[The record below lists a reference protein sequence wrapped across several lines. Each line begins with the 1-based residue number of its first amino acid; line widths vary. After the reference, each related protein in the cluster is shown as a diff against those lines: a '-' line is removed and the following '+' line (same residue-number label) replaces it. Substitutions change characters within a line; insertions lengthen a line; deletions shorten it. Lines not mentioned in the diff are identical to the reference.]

1 MQTHNLIQNLDIANN
16 TTYYSPTLPMHKAY
30 LNEKLNTL
38 AMVTHSGATA
48 TETTIQVSVQG
59 SDSPEGDN
67 FNSNAAFVGDYSLV
81 GWIRQGVAKATNVDF
96 VGVGDSNTI
105 YSPGNGGYL
114 SALWNWANTNASIY
128 STALY
133 PQIAPGTMGWIEP
146 RAFFADPEDAYN
158 QSGIPSFYSRYLS
171 AGSTSVPAGKPVAT
185 GGAVNGYGAWRTHGQ
200 TDPNTAFYRQPG
212 SGLFVPQ
219 NGNEM
224 LGLVNVSGTTPHPLY
239 NQAVTY
245 RTTYGVFNAAETT
258 GGEFMLSMNDLREPR
273 LEWPLRPSNPAG
285 AFVRTSNLSTYRGVG
300 TAELNVPSGFTLS
313 NAGGNDPIQGFS
325 TFAPIAAQGSQYGS
339 ETRIQNHYVG
349 YWQSVYRK
357 AGGFAINSL
366 EVEGGRPSRYQAEA
380 LMACPDKALDLYL
393 SEIRNRQVGA
403 MGKPGKVIIFVQNGI
418 NDRIDTTLSCGP
430 KSAASDTAA
439 GFIDN
444 FEQMRIRITE
454 RWIAQ
459 GFSEEDLGFFLMVA
473 HPVTSAGNTGDAVM
487 QQFNNGVKAY
497 YAGNK
502 NRVLVYDVREGVGN
516 GASFAA
522 QSYHA
527 DPDSHLTSGGY
538 NAVVADFMVKMN
550 SGVGINTNN
559 WTTLA
564 VLTPTSE
571 SAYYGASF
579 TPTSNSFARYV
590 AAAPY
595 MRFSI
600 RNTTGGSRT
609 FNADLLEKF

>member
-1 MQTHNLIQNLDIANN
+1 MQIHNLIQNLEVANN
-16 TTYYSPTLPMHKAY
+16 TTYYSPTVHMHKPY
-30 LNEKLNTL
+30 LNEKFNTL
-38 AMVTHSGATA
+38 AMITHSGAVA
-48 TETTIQVSVQG
+48 EATTIQVSIQG
-59 SDSPEGDN
+59 SDSSEGDN
-67 FNSNAAFVGDYSLV
+67 FNSVAYFVGDYSLV

-114 SALWNWANTNASIY
+114 SAIWNWANTNASIY

-133 PQIAPGTMGWIEP
+133 PQIAPGTMGWVEP
-146 RAFFADPEDAYN
+146 RAFFADPADNQN

-185 GGAVNGYGAWRTHGQ
+185 GGNVNGYGAWRTHGQ
-200 TDPNTAFYRQPG
+200 ENPNTAFYRQPG
-212 SGLFVPQ
+212 SGQFNPP
-219 NGNEM
+219 NGNES
-224 LGLVNVSGTTPHPLY
+224 LGLVNVSGTTPHPLF
-239 NQAVTY
+239 NNAVTY
-245 RTTYGVFNAAETT
+245 RATYGVFNAAETT

-285 AFVRTSNLSTYRGVG
+285 PFVRTSNLSTYRGVG
-300 TAELNVPSGFTLS
+300 IAELNVPGGFTLS
-313 NAGGNDPIQGFS
+313 NTGGDPIQGF
-325 TFAPIAAQGSQYGS
+325 TPFANIAAQGSQYGN

-357 AGGFAINSL
+357 AGGFAVNSL
-366 EVEGGRPSRYQAEA
+366 EVEGGRPGRYQAEA

-430 KSAASDTAA
+430 NPAASNTAA

-454 RWIAQ
+454 RWVAQ
-459 GFSEEDLGFFLMVA
+459 GFSEEDLGFLVMVA
-473 HPVTSAGNTGDAVM
+473 HPVTSTDNTGDTVM
-487 QQFNNGVKAY
+487 QQFNNGIKAY

-516 GASFAA
+516 GAFFNA
-522 QSYHA
+522 QGYHA
-527 DPDSHLTSGGY
+527 SPDSHLTSGGY
-538 NAVVADFMVKMN
+538 NAVVADFMVALN
-550 SGVGINTNN
+550 SDVGINTNN

-564 VLTPTSE
+564 VITPNTE
-571 SAYYGASF
+571 SSYYGANF

-590 AAAPY
+590 ASAPY

-600 RNTTGGSRT
+600 RNTTGTART